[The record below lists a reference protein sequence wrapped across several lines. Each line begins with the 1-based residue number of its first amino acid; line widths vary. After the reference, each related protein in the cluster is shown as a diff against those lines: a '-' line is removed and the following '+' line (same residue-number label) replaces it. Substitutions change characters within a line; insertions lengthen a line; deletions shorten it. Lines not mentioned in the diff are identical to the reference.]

1 MSSSFSPPT
10 PIPVETTLENKERLA
25 KLQWPALRRLL
36 VLAAPHRNVLVLA
49 GLCMVFSTAISLS
62 LPLIAREVI
71 NHVTTSHSVADLDR
85 FGLGMAALVFLSTGF
100 GFTEFYL
107 AAKAGNR
114 IVMDLRLRLF
124 RHMQDLPVSF
134 FDRTRSGDLTSL
146 LSNDVSLLQSTL
158 TDDIVKL
165 FGNVL
170 TLVGGIVLLVFI
182 DGRLTIL
189 VVGLLVLT
197 MVFFVV
203 FGRAL
208 RKIMR
213 EGLDALAQAMGGM
226 TEAISNVRLIK
237 AFGRAQHEVSRAEQQ
252 LERIYNINVRAA
264 SWEGIMGAVAAGGSI
279 LVLLGVVWY
288 GGRSVMNGSLRLG
301 DLLAFLWTIAVIS
314 GPMASIA
321 SLYTR
326 LQRAVA
332 AGDRIF
338 AVLDQN
344 PEPQDSSE
352 AGPFPAGPGELMF
365 RDVHFGYVPEVPVLT
380 GLTLTLPA
388 GKVTAIV
395 GASGAGK
402 STLASLLFRFYE
414 VTVGSIEIDGVALTA
429 IRRGELREHAGI
441 VPQDPILFT
450 GTIRENI
457 RYGRLTATD
466 TEVESAAKDANVEEF
481 ALGFPDGYETM
492 IGERGVTL
500 SGGQKQRVAIAR
512 ALLKDPRILVLDE
525 ATSALDTQSESLVR
539 EALDRLM
546 KGRTTMVIA
555 HRLSTIQ
562 NADQIAVLRHGLVVE
577 LGTHKELLASAGF
590 YSELHSLVDA

>member
-1 MSSSFSPPT
+1 MSLDPD
-10 PIPVETTLENKERLA
+10 LGDKDRLG
-25 KLQWPALRRLL
+25 KLRWSAVKRLL
-36 VLAAPHRNVLVLA
+36 LLAAPHRNALILA
-49 GLCMVFSTAISLS
+49 GLCMIVSTAINLS
-62 LPLIAREVI
+62 LPLVAREVV
-71 NHVTTSHSVADLDR
+71 NQVTTNRSVADLDR
-85 FGLGMAALVFLSTGF
+85 FAFGMSALVFLSTAF
-100 GFTEFYL
+100 GFTEFFL
-107 AAKAGNR
+107 ASKAGNR

-124 RHMQDLPVSF
+124 RHLQDLPVSF

-165 FGNVL
+165 VGNVL
-170 TLVGGIVLLVFI
+170 TLIGGIVLLVVI
-182 DGRLTIL
+182 DSKLTAL

-197 MVFFVV
+197 MMFFVI

-208 RKIMR
+208 RKIIR
-213 EGLDALAQAMGGM
+213 EGLDALADAMGGM
-226 TEAISNVRLIK
+226 TEAISNVRLVK
-237 AFGRAQHEVSRAEQQ
+237 AFGRGKYESSRAEGQ
-252 LERIYNINVRAA
+252 LDLIYRINIRAA
-264 SWEGIMGAVAAGGSI
+264 RWEGTMGAVAAGGSI

-288 GGRSVMNGSLRLG
+288 GGRSVMNGSLKLG
-301 DLLAFLWTIAVIS
+301 DLLAFLWTIAIIS

-326 LQRAVA
+326 LQRAIA

-338 AVLDQN
+338 EVLDRS
-344 PEPQDSSE
+344 PEPLDFPE
-352 AGPFPAGPGELMF
+352 AGAFPSGLG
-365 RDVHFGYVPEVPVLT
+365 DVRFTDIHFSYVPDVSVLK
-380 GLTLTLPA
+380 GLNLHLPA

-414 VTVGSIEIDGVALTA
+414 VDSGVIEIDSVPLSS
-429 IRRGELREHAGI
+429 IRREELREHAGI

-450 GTIRENI
+450 GSVRDNI
-457 RYGRLTATD
+457 RYGNLNATD
-466 TEVESAAKDANVEEF
+466 AEVEKAARDANVEEF
-481 ALGFPDGYETM
+481 VLGFPEGYETR

-525 ATSALDTQSESLVR
+525 ATSALDNQSEVLVR

-555 HRLSTIQ
+555 HRLTTIQ
-562 NADQIAVLRHGLVVE
+562 NADQIAVLKAGRVVE
-577 LGTHKELLASAGF
+577 TGTHKELIALAGA
-590 YSELHSLVDA
+590 YSDLYRLVDA